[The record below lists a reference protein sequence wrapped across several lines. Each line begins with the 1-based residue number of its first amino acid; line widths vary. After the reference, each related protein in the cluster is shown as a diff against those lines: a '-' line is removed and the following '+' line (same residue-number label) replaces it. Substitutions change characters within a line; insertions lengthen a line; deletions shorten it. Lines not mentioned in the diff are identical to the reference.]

1 MFAPALKTINRVAPK
16 LAALSSKLSHRQELA
31 RYRKNLPCLP
41 LGDRLVVN
49 ALRKE
54 GVCISSL
61 EALKISSTAQLLHA
75 AHQVLPSLA
84 TMSPTPS
91 TNVWTRESH
100 AVQIGSGQA
109 IAKHPDLFTWGL
121 EDRLLN
127 LVESYI
133 GLPVAYFGVSLCR
146 DIADGQQV
154 GTRLWHRDGEDH
166 RVVKIIIYL
175 NDVDEAGGPFEYIPR
190 RLTPAGRRVVP
201 YENRLDKGMKQIV
214 PQSAWQACT
223 GAAGTVVI
231 VDTANVFHHG
241 KLPQTDRLA
250 LFFTYTSRNPK
261 RASLYTHVNSDVY
274 KEGLMR
280 LASKLTPR
288 QRDCIYWGREFLQ
301 TPVVDD
307 RVVTNQDCKISSSVE
322 KSLAL

>member
-1 MFAPALKTINRVAPK
+1 MFAPALKTVNRVAPK
-16 LAALSSKLSHRQELA
+16 LAALSSKLAYRHELA
-31 RYRKNLPCLP
+31 QYRKNLPFLP
-41 LGDRLVVN
+41 LGDRLIIN
-49 ALRKE
+49 ALRQE
-54 GVCISSL
+54 GVCMTSL
-61 EALKISSTAQLLHA
+61 EALKIPSTPQLLHA

-109 IAKHPDLFTWGL
+109 IAKHPELFTWGL
-121 EDRLLN
+121 QERLLN
-127 LVESYI
+127 LVEYYI

-201 YENRLDKGMKQIV
+201 YENRLDNGMKRIV
-214 PQSAWQACT
+214 PQSVWQACT

-241 KLPQTDRLA
+241 KVPTTDRLA

-261 RASLYTHVNSDVY
+261 RAGLYTHVNSDVY
-274 KEGLMR
+274 KEGLIR
-280 LASKLTPR
+280 LASQLTPR
-288 QRDCIYWGREFLQ
+288 QRNCIYWGREFLQ
-301 TPVVDD
+301 TQPPNDLATQPENLRSSESVVA
-307 RVVTNQDCKISSSVE
+307 QQ
-322 KSLAL
+322 A